1 MNPVCDTLV
10 FDICATGNALRTL
23 KPTKRN
29 VVGFS
34 SRFYDPLG
42 FLSTAIISLKINF
55 QELCKAKIEWDELLT
70 SELLCKWNHVVSNF
84 QWVVI
89 TVPRCYFPTGAT
101 EQSVLYGFCDSSKSA
116 YAAVIFLCSVSGLV

>member
-29 VVGFS
+29 VVGF
-34 SRFYDPLG
+34 FYDPLG

-55 QELCKAKIEWDELLT
+55 QELCKAKIEWDEPLT
-70 SELLCKWNHVVSNF
+70 SKLLCYWNRVVSNF
-84 QWVVI
+84 QGVVI
-89 TVPRCYFPTGAT
+89 TFPSCFF
-101 EQSVLYGFCDSSKSA
+101 QLVQQNSVLYGFCDSSKSA